1 MGRLTMTGIYMAG
14 HKVFIDTGAWIALA
28 LRHDKYHETAKAV
41 FKAMVACRV
50 VQVTSNLVI
59 SETYTFIRYNVNY
72 HTALRFLES
81 IKKAENMNF
90 LQVVYST
97 PEIEREALRLI
108 KKYCDQTI
116 SYVDAVSFVI
126 LKQQPDIKDVFT
138 FDSHFFLTSKNIL
151 RAD

>member
-1 MGRLTMTGIYMAG
+1 MTDIYMAG
-14 HKVFIDTGAWIALA
+14 HKVFVDTGAWIALA
-28 LRHDKYHETAKAV
+28 LRHDANHETAKTV
-41 FKAMVACRV
+41 FKAMVAGRV

-72 HTALRFLES
+72 RTALRFLES
-81 IKKAENMNF
+81 IKEAENTSF

-108 KKYCDQTI
+108 KKYSDQAI
-116 SYVDAVSFVI
+116 PYVDAVSFVI
-126 LKQQPDIKDVFT
+126 LEQQTDIKDVFT

-151 RAD
+151 RVY